1 MSEIKTYEENRLK
14 LEVNFGE
21 SQIMI
26 RWLGE
31 SKDREPIKFL
41 TPIFDAIYLKNQ
53 TTPIVMD
60 FTAFEYMNSS
70 TVTPIVKQL
79 ERAKKENRKITIH
92 YKKGLK
98 WQELSFAALR
108 VFNIPDLIE
117 VVGI

>member
-21 SQIMI
+21 SQIII

-41 TPIFDAIYLKNQ
+41 APII
-53 TTPIVMD
+53 MD
-60 FTAFEYMNSS
+60 FTGFEYMNSS

-79 ERAKKENRKITIH
+79 ERAKKENRKVTIH

>member
-14 LEVNFGE
+14 LEVNYGE
-21 SQIMI
+21 SEILI
-26 RWLGE
+26 KWLGE
-31 SKDREPIKFL
+31 SKDREPTKFL
-41 TPIFDAIYLKNQ
+41 SPIFDAIYTRNQ
-53 TTPIVMD
+53 TKPLIMD
-60 FTAFEYMNSS
+60 FSQFEYMNSS

-79 ERAKKENRKITIH
+79 ERAKKENRKVTIR

-108 VFNIPDLIE
+108 VFNIPGLID

>member
-14 LEVNFGE
+14 IEVKYGE
-21 SQIMI
+21 SETFIH
-26 RWLGE
+26 WYGE
-31 SKDREPIKFL
+31 SKDREPTKFL
-41 TPIFDAIYLKNQ
+41 SPIFETIYARNQ
-53 TTPIVMD
+53 QKPIILD
-60 FTAFEYMNSS
+60 FTHFEYMNSS

-79 ERAKKENRKITIH
+79 ERAKKDNRKITIH

-108 VFNIPDLIE
+108 VFNIPGLID